1 MSHNLLV
8 TNHPEI
14 VHLNNK
20 QVKVFITLTPGENN
34 IKLELKNIL
43 NLTLKLKLFQQS
55 RVKND
60 SIKNFKI
67 F

>member
-14 VHLNNK
+14 VNLNNK